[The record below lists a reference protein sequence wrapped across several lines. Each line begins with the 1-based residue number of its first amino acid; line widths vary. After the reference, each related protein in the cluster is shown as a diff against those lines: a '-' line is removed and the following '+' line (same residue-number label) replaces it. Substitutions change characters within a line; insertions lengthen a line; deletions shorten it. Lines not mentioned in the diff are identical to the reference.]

1 MFVVVSYDI
10 PDDKRRV
17 KVAKALKAFGDRVQ
31 YSVFECNV
39 DKDQL
44 AKMERRLV
52 RLIEE
57 SEDSVRIYLVCNSC
71 KTHITIFGQGTV
83 SEDPELIII

>member
-1 MFVVVSYDI
+1 VFVVVSYDI

-71 KTHITIFGQGTV
+71 KTRITIFGQGTV